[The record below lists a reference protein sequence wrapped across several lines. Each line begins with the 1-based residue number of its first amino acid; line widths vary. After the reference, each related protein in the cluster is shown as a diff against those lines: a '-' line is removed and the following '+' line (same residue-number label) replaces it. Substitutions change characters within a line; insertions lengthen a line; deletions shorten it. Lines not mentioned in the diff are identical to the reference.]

1 MILVCA
7 SCGAASATDTV
18 WRLAWFAR
26 LHAAPPANP
35 VVAAL
40 VDGQV
45 RDLSEPIYCRST
57 SLKLLRFQDDL
68 GQQVRA

>member
-1 MILVCA
+1 M
-7 SCGAASATDTV
+7 
-18 WRLAWFAR
+18 
-26 LHAAPPANP
+26 HAAPPANP